1 MNNRRLLVAL
11 RYAICLLVLFC
22 WSASSADDGWKNR
35 RVLCGRRR
43 IPWHDGQCRPT
54 AWVVAQMSDNVY
66 RSDHDECH
74 VARKEPGR
82 EFGIA
87 CDDFWL
93 LWMPCDYYDKQ
104 HGSHEEKIEKL
115 KKKFPSI

>member
-1 MNNRRLLVAL
+1 MTNA
-11 RYAICLLVLFC
+11 
-22 WSASSADDGWKNR
+22 
-35 RVLCGRRR
+35 
-43 IPWHDGQCRPT
+43 
-54 AWVVAQMSDNVY
+54 
-66 RSDHDECH
+66 H
-74 VARKEPGR
+74 VARKELGR

-93 LWMPCDYYDKQ
+93 LWTLCDYYDKQ